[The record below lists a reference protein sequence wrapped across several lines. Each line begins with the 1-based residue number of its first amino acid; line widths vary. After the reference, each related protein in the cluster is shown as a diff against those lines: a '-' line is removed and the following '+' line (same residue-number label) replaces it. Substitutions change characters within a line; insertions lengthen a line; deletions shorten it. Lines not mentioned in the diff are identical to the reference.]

1 MINQP
6 QLNKLVKQY
15 NQRAFIENDPICIP
29 HLFTQQ
35 QDIEIAGLFAAVF
48 AWGQRKTI
56 IQKSKELLARM
67 DHAPHAFI
75 LQHQESDLK
84 KLIGFKHR
92 TFNDTDLLYFVHF
105 LKHWYQQYASLETAF
120 SAAIKPT
127 DSSVENGLINFYQ
140 LFFSLPD
147 APQRTRKHLSSPLQK
162 SACKRINM
170 YLRWMVRKD
179 FHGVDFGIWKN
190 IQPAQLICPLDVHSG
205 RVARAFGLL
214 NRIQN
219 DWQAATELSATLRQF
234 DAKDPVK
241 YDFALFGAGVSKMF

>member
-140 LFFSLPD
+140 LFFALPD

-179 FHGVDFGIWKN
+179 LQGVDFGIWKN